1 MAIRI
6 RPFATIPPTLPAN
19 APTPAR
25 SASSNGRPVSSSAPT
40 APMSAPSRKPNGG
53 NQIRPASD
61 PSTPP
66 QKPARRAPY
75 TRAPTAPAAKSSAC
89 ATNARTATQTSGATP
104 TASKPRI
111 HAAARAPTAA
121 SGTPGSMGATTPT
134 SPSSRDAARTTSA
147 SQVTRR
153 SSSVP
158 GAGIAGRLARQHV
171 QRVRQDRHQSLE
183 RLLRSG
189 RAAGKVHDQRAAS
202 DPYDTA
208 REHRERRRPRSLG
221 AHPLRHA
228 GHVAIDDV
236 ARRLGR
242 PVARSQP
249 GASAGQHQVG
259 PFRVGPEAQL
269 RADPRL
275 LVGNQVVVDLDVR
288 TSRENLA
295 DRLHGG
301 IVPCAGRA
309 TVADGEDGGAVHAPT
324 LPLPAR
330 RDTRDRPNP
339 APRRRRAVPCVGR
352 RTPLEVVALK
362 IHEYQ

>member
-89 ATNARTATQTSGATP
+89 AITARTATQTSGATP

-111 HAAARAPTAA
+111 HAAASAPTAA

-134 SPSSRDAARTTSA
+134 TPRSRDAARTTSA

-158 GAGIAGRLARQHV
+158 GARIAGRLAGQHV
-171 QRVRQDRHQSLE
+171 QRVRQDRHQRLE
-183 RLLRSG
+183 RLLRAG
-189 RAAGKVHDQRAAS
+189 GAARQVHDQRATS
-202 DPYDTA
+202 DPHDPA
-208 REHRERRRPRSLG
+208 RQHRERRDAGALR

-236 ARRLGR
+236 ARRLGGAVTR
-242 PVARSQP
+242 GQP
-249 GASAGQHQVG
+249 GAAAGQHQVG
-259 PFRVGPEAQL
+259 AVRVGPETQL

-275 LVGNQVVVDLDVR
+275 LVGDQVVVDLDVR

-295 DRLHGG
+295 DGLHGG

-309 TVADGEDGGAVHAPT
+309 TVADGEDGGAVHAAT
-324 LPLPAR
+324 FPLLAC
-330 RDTRDRPNP
+330 RDARDRTGPPRP
-339 APRRRRAVPCVGR
+339 AARVPRAAGAVRYPAS
-352 RTPLEVVALK
+352 VV
-362 IHEYQ
+362 EP